1 MLWMEEHYIQRLPKC
16 NVWVNPLDVVNFV
29 RSKHNQVEKVNY
41 ASLDSSEFKSQADK
55 YAPKGVG
62 GILSFELKGGRE
74 AGEKFVEALGLFKHV
89 ANFGDVRSLVV
100 HPASTTHSQLT
111 EQQQLEAQVSPGLV
125 RLSIGL
131 ETVDDIIADL
141 QSAFEAVK

>member
-1 MLWMEEHYIQRLPKC
+1 
-16 NVWVNPLDVVNFV
+16 
-29 RSKHNQVEKVNY
+29 
-41 ASLDSSEFKSQADK
+41 
-55 YAPKGVG
+55 
-62 GILSFELKGGRE
+62 
-74 AGEKFVEALGLFKHV
+74 LFKHV

-141 QSAFEAVK
+141 EQAFKAVK